1 MAASRIILLAQSI
14 AAGLQAKADGGTP
27 FSLPVVA
34 AFAFVPQ
41 HDPAELKVPTLSVVA
56 RSRTSEVADRSLAED
71 QRLLVDIGIQKKL
84 TGGGG
89 TKDEVEEL
97 MALVEEISTFIRD
110 LDVSAVGWGGDLA
123 WIGTANDPI
132 YSAEHLQKGVFT
144 SVLTVT
150 YRGFSETRAGGG
162 G

>member
-1 MAASRIILLAQSI
+1 MAASRIILLAQTI
-14 AAGLQAKADGGTP
+14 AAGLQAKAEGETP
-27 FSLPVVA
+27 FSLPVIA

-56 RSRTSEVADRSLAED
+56 RSRTSDVADRSLAED

-84 TGGGG
+84 TGA
-89 TKDEVEEL
+89 KDEVEEL
-97 MALVEEISTFIRD
+97 MALVEELSTFIRG
-110 LDVSAVGWGGDLA
+110 LDVSAVDDLT
-123 WIGTANDPI
+123 WISTSNDPI

-150 YRGFSETRAGGG
+150 YRGFSDGVGR
-162 G
+162 